1 MSVCSRKTSTKRE
14 EKEEQRIAEILR
26 WLDNEYPEATCALH
40 HENPYQLLVATVL
53 SAQCTDERVNMVT
66 PQVFRRYPNPGALAQ
81 ADENELQELI
91 RSTGFFRNKAKN
103 LIRAARKMVEEFDGE
118 VPKRMEDLIELDG
131 VARKTANVVL
141 GTAFT
146 ISSGVVVDTHV
157 KRLSRRL
164 GLSAQN
170 DPNKI
175 EKDLMRQIPEH
186 SWIDFGHQLIHHGR
200 RICKARKPIC
210 PECVLSNL
218 CPYYQEFSK

>member
-1 MSVCSRKTSTKRE
+1 M
-14 EKEEQRIAEILR
+14 AEILR
-26 WLDNEYPEATCALH
+26 RLDNEYPEATCALH
-40 HENPYQLLVATVL
+40 YENPYQLLVATVL

-103 LIRAARKMVEEFDGE
+103 LIGAAKKRVEEFDGE
-118 VPKRMEDLIELDG
+118 VPRRMEDLIELDG

-186 SWIDFGHQLIHHGR
+186 RWIDFGHQLIHHGR

-218 CPYYQEFSK
+218 CLYYQELSK